1 MKNILLYLCFLP
13 LFAQAQMNRDKLVIN
28 NLVKVQV
35 PELLFQKKPD
45 EMIKLITDSYT
56 QVNYFKG
63 VKDDNIING
72 KDKALEYF
80 NLLVEDDFKSISFT
94 IKNLDI
100 YNDKAVAIGY
110 YIVTY
115 HNPQKPVLVA
125 EFIMTLV
132 KNGEYGWLI
141 DQEIDL
147 VF

>member
-1 MKNILLYLCFLP
+1 MP
-13 LFAQAQMNRDKLVIN
+13 LFVQAQMNRDKSVIN
-28 NLVKVQV
+28 NLIKAQV
-35 PELLFQKKPD
+35 PELLFQKKPA
-45 EMIKLITDSYT
+45 EMINLITDSYT

-110 YIVTY
+110 YIITY
-115 HNPQKPVLVA
+115 NNPQKPVLVA

-147 VF
+147 AF